1 MLQKSLAHLRF
12 FKLFGRLGCLS
23 IPFLGFFAISRL
35 PIYFCIDMCP
45 HHNNSEAISTL
56 RIVNMNQIDYFLN
69 SSVFAHSF
77 EDLNTGV
84 KSETKYYSYK
94 ILQATPQ
101 TTYAYAL
108 AKDKKLYTYISAVF
122 VTKDFQNQ
130 EITTAVVCGL
140 DKHNFS
146 KSALPLLENEQA
158 LCSKKGSWQLG
169 ERSTSWKYQLEL
181 LRSGFFGE

>member
-23 IPFLGFFAISRL
+23 IPFLGFFA
-35 PIYFCIDMCP
+35 
-45 HHNNSEAISTL
+45 
-56 RIVNMNQIDYFLN
+56 
-69 SSVFAHSF
+69 
-77 EDLNTGV
+77 
-84 KSETKYYSYK
+84 
-94 ILQATPQ
+94 
-101 TTYAYAL
+101 
-108 AKDKKLYTYISAVF
+108 KDKKLYSYISAVF

-130 EITTAVVCGL
+130 AITTAVVCGL

>member
-1 MLQKSLAHLRF
+1 MLHKSLTHLRF

-23 IPFLGFFAISRL
+23 IPFLGFFAISHL

-45 HHNNSEAISTL
+45 HHNNSEAINTL
-56 RIVNMNQIDYFLN
+56 NIVNGSQRDYFLN
-69 SSVFAHSF
+69 SSVFANSF

-94 ILQATPQ
+94 ILQTTPQ
-101 TTYAYAL
+101 ATYAYAL
-108 AKDKKLYTYISAVF
+108 AKDKKLYSYISAVF

-140 DKHNFS
+140 DKQNFS

-158 LCSKKGSWQLG
+158 ICSKKGSWQLG
-169 ERSTSWKYQLEL
+169 ERSTSRKYQLEL
-181 LRSGFFGE
+181 WRSKFFGG

>member
-1 MLQKSLAHLRF
+1 MLQKSLANLSF
-12 FKLFGRLGCLS
+12 FKLFGRIGCLS

-45 HHNNSEAISTL
+45 HHNNSGAISTL

-69 SSVFAHSF
+69 SSVFANSF

-94 ILQATPQ
+94 ILQTTPQ

-108 AKDKKLYTYISAVF
+108 AKDKKLYSYISAVF
-122 VTKDFQNQ
+122 VTKYFQNQ

-146 KSALPLLENEQA
+146 KSVLPLLENEQA
-158 LCSKKGSWQLG
+158 ICSKKGSWPLG

-181 LRSGFFGE
+181 WRSKFFGE